1 MQLPT
6 DRKNLRLYGDHT
18 RVIGRFFWA
27 GKERAVILVQKIIDM
42 DKVEARNILMRTLR
56 DFARRHRNIMGIW
69 TRHLSAVKERV
80 PELRE
85 QIEELSENKQALIG
99 AYFTHEY
106 SIESAAF
113 FNPSIV
119 PALDQSDLRAG
130 ELRAVMS
137 MRAVGEGHVSS
148 IVFRNLIIS
157 ADHHVEAEKVNE
169 FVSIADDVHYKVYRR
184 ADFRAQLSK
193 DGIVDQEVVKIIL
206 ERLPEQFNYITLYN
220 KYREL
225 INSHNDQ
232 KNILDK
238 VLRLGDVY
246 YEGEFDLDTDI
257 SERVLYPMLE
267 YESRGMEDARFLQ
280 FTKEDGSTVYYGT
293 YTAYNGFT
301 IRPMLVET
309 HNFYDFKI
317 RPIYG
322 NATVNKNHA
331 IFPRKINGHYYVL
344 ARIDGINNYIIKSDK
359 LQEWNDAQLLMTPK
373 YYWEMYQMGNC
384 GAPIETDRGWL
395 MITHGVGTMRK
406 YSIGA
411 ALLDLDDPTKVI
423 GRLEEPLLSPLESER
438 EGYVP
443 NVLYSCGSLIHNGK
457 LFLPFGI
464 SDEAASFASVD
475 VDQLLD
481 AMV

>member
-1 MQLPT
+1 MQLTT
-6 DRKNLRLYGDHT
+6 DRKELTLYGDHT

-27 GKERAVILVQKIIDM
+27 GKERARILVEKIIEM

-69 TRHLSAVKERV
+69 ERHLNAVMERV
-80 PELRE
+80 PEVRAA
-85 QIEELSENKQALIG
+85 IEELSENKRALIG

-119 PALDQSDLRAG
+119 PALDQSDLEPG
-130 ELRAVMS
+130 QLRAVMS

-148 IVFRNLIIS
+148 IVFRNLIID
-157 ADHHVEAEKVNE
+157 AELNVKAEAVNN
-169 FVSIADDVHYKVYRR
+169 FVGIADDIHYYQYNKEEFKHKLEDLNIKSSD
-184 ADFRAQLSK
+184 AINIL
-193 DGIVDQEVVKIIL
+193 L
-206 ERLPEQFNYITLYN
+206 ERLPDTFNYLELYSLY
-220 KYREL
+220 KGM
-225 INSHNDQ
+225 SKQQNDQ
-232 KNILDK
+232 NSQFDR
-238 VLRLGDVY
+238 VLRAADVY
-246 YEGEFDLDTDI
+246 YECDFDLDTDI
-257 SERVLYPMLE
+257 SERVIYPMIE
-267 YESRGMEDARFLQ
+267 FESRGMEDARFLQ
-280 FTKEDGSTVYYGT
+280 FTNDDGSTVYYGT
-293 YTAYNGFT
+293 YTAYNGYN

-309 HNFYDFKI
+309 HDFYDFRI

-322 NATVNKNHA
+322 KATVNKNHA
-331 IFPRKINGHYYVL
+331 IFPRKINGQYYVL
-344 ARIDGINNYIIKSDK
+344 CRIDGINNYIIKSDQ
-359 LQEWNDAQLLMTPK
+359 LQVWENAQLLMKPK

-411 ALLDLDDPTKVI
+411 ALLDLEDPTKVI
-423 GRLEEPLLSPLESER
+423 GRLKEPLLSPLESER

-443 NVLYSCGSLIHNGK
+443 NVLYSCGSMIHNNK
-457 LFLPFGI
+457 LLVPFGI

-475 VDQLLD
+475 LDELLD